1 MIPLLVPVAL
11 ATTLEEVV
19 ARAAEVDPDAVVAQ
33 LEWKRDRVDAV
44 EAWSQLGPSP
54 AVSVSKDLLSD
65 TPAAGAL
72 SVSVG
77 LLEPGTWMDAVQE
90 SAQARVGH
98 WVADATTLDVQ
109 YAAALLYYEALSAE
123 AGLAAAKVGEELAQA
138 TVTAT
143 RARVAAGLESEILGK
158 SADIGLLQ
166 AQADRVNAEADVAIT
181 RARLARAIEQEI
193 GDLAPAQAPALPAE
207 EPASPWLRAAEAEVD
222 AARMEHWRALAEILP
237 EGDLRASRGF
247 ADTSA
252 WRLTAGATWRFDG
265 VIGPFARARSAAIDK
280 QIAEVEAEGLDR
292 DLTLLLTTAKEQANA
307 ATKVAEAA
315 RAREKLA
322 EETLR
327 VGQTRLQAGLT
338 SSLEVL
344 RLQDEAAQAR
354 ADRVAAEL
362 AEALARLEARRVA
375 GVKWETAKKE

>member
-1 MIPLLVPVAL
+1 MIPLLVPVAF

-19 ARAAEVDPDAVVAQ
+19 ARAAEVDPDALVAQ

-44 EAWSQLGPSP
+44 EAWAQLGPTPS
-54 AVSVSKDLLSD
+54 VSVTRNLTANTDS
-65 TPAAGAL
+65 GAM

-77 LLEPGTWMDAVQE
+77 ALEPGTWMDAVQQ
-90 SAQARVGH
+90 SSQARVSR
-98 WVADATTLDVQ
+98 WEADATTLDVQ
-109 YAAALLYYEALSAE
+109 YFAAFLYFEALSAE
-123 AGLAAAKVGEELAQA
+123 AGLQAAKVGEELAQA

-166 AQADRVNAEADVAIT
+166 AQAERVTAEANVAIT
-181 RARLARAIEQEI
+181 RARLARAIEQEL
-193 GDLAPAQAPALPAE
+193 GDLAPAAAPPLPAD
-207 EPASPWLRAAEAEVD
+207 EPNSPWLHAAEAEVD
-222 AARMEHWRALAEILP
+222 AARMEHWRRLAEILP
-237 EGDLRASRGF
+237 EGDLRAVTGF
-247 ADTSA
+247 PDVGD
-252 WRLTAGATWRFDG
+252 WNVYVGATWRFDG

-280 QIAEVEAEGLDR
+280 KIAEVEAEGLGR
-292 DLTLLLTTAKEQANA
+292 DLGVLLTTARAQAEA

-354 ADRVAAEL
+354 LDRVDAEL

-375 GVKWETAKKE
+375 GVGWGAPKE